1 MKSNNKVLF
10 LIIDG
15 LGDSAIPEFNGK
27 TPLESANTPNLDQLA
42 KNGACGSVNAFLMPP
57 FKLPDSSLS
66 HFAAFGYDPK
76 KYFPG
81 RGICE
86 ALGVNFKLKEGD
98 VALRVNFGTV
108 DENLI
113 IVDRRAGRIAD
124 TSELVKA
131 ISGIKIDG
139 VSFIVKDSMSH
150 RAVLVLRGTNISD
163 KITDNDKKKMGIK
176 PLRIKPRDKSREA
189 IFTAKVLNEF
199 LEKAHEILKV
209 HPLNKKRKL
218 PANYLL
224 VRGVGKMK
232 VIPSFEEKHGMK
244 AVCIAGGNLYKGI
257 ARALGMKVLSVKG
270 SNIFFDTNL
279 KGEINSSIRSLK
291 DNDFVFWHI
300 KATDSLA
307 EDGNFIKK
315 RLFIERIDREI
326 FPLMNLKNTL
336 LVITSD
342 HSTCSLKKSHCKKLI
357 PTIISGPKVKA
368 DSVSSYSEKSC
379 LRGSLGKMEQL
390 NLMKKVKGFL

>member
-176 PLRIKPRDKSREA
+176 PLRVKPKDKSREA

-224 VRGVGKMK
+224 VRGAGKMK

-244 AVCIAGGNLYKGI
+244 AVCIAGGDLYKGI

-279 KGEINSSIRSLK
+279 KGEINSSVRSLK

>member
-244 AVCIAGGNLYKGI
+244 AVCIAGGDLYKGI

-279 KGEINSSIRSLK
+279 KGEINSSVRSLK

-390 NLMKKVKGFL
+390 NLMKKVKSFL

>member
-176 PLRIKPRDKSREA
+176 PLRVKPKDKSREA

-279 KGEINSSIRSLK
+279 KGEINSSVRSLK